1 MNTPDTTTSGNVHGM
16 SLAALLGPAPAE
28 LSQIGG
34 FAPTVIPSKTV
45 LLGVRNLDPA
55 ERRRVIDSGTH
66 VFTMNDIDREG
77 LAGVAARAITLAG
90 AATGGFHVS
99 FDLDAFDPTIAPG
112 VGTAVRGG
120 LSYRCLTNQ
129 LGVSMFLKKSLF
141 VMLLATFILAAACG
155 GAEKSHDAMA
165 EPGPKLTCSWSWS
178 RRVPR

>member
-1 MNTPDTTTSGNVHGM
+1 MNTPDTTTSGNIHGM

-120 LSYRCLTNQ
+120 LSYREAHMFMELVAESAALTSLDLVKVNPILDDRNVTARLAVDLALSA
-129 LGVSMFLKKSLF
+129 LGKTV
-141 VMLLATFILAAACG
+141 
-155 GAEKSHDAMA
+155 
-165 EPGPKLTCSWSWS
+165 
-178 RRVPR
+178 R